1 MLHCLDVLWVNGFI
15 LYRETSKAHPY
26 VTNNKTILDQKRFL
40 KLLIHSLLERA
51 NVQKETEKAAVALAS
66 VKVPARH
73 MNHDDVFGAAEQP
86 PAPALKAPKFE
97 NRSQNR
103 SVRMTVDNHDLDKLY
118 PKRLG
123 CTTALEK
130 TSGNECKY
138 CKMLQLK
145 FCKAHPRETRTNK
158 WPHVAKSSF
167 WCPACCVNLCKE
179 GDCYDK
185 WHGRG

>member
-1 MLHCLDVLWVNGFI
+1 MLHCLDVLRVNGFI

-51 NVQKETEKAAVALAS
+51 NVQKEAEKAAVALAS
-66 VKVPARH
+66 VRVPSRH

-86 PAPALKAPKFE
+86 PAPALKVPKFE

-103 SVRMTVDNHDLDKLY
+103 SVCMTVDNHDLDKLY
-118 PKRLG
+118 QNRLG

-138 CKMLQLK
+138 CKMLELK
-145 FCKAHPRETRTNK
+145 FRKAHPRETRTNK
-158 WPHVAKSSF
+158 
-167 WCPACCVNLCKE
+167 
-179 GDCYDK
+179 
-185 WHGRG
+185 